1 MSIVKVSPK
10 KNIKRSR
17 HIQGLAE
24 MPTFL
29 NITFDDQNISFQLS
43 DKRVITIPVHWIP
56 KLEKAGKSIRENYV
70 LRGHFVFWEEVDE
83 IIGVKNLLNGTVVP
97 R

>member
-1 MSIVKVSPK
+1 MADLDI
-10 KNIKRSR
+10 
-17 HIQGLAE
+17 

-56 KLEKAGKSIRENYV
+56 KLEKTSKSTRENYV

-83 IIGVKNLLNGTVVP
+83 IIGVKNLLNGSIVP
-97 R
+97 G